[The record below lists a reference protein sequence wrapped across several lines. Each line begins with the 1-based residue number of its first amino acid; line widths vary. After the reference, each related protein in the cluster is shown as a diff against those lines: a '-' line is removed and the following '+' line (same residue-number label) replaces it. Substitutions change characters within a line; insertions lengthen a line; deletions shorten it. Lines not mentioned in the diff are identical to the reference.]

1 MRSAI
6 VSIAVMVSSMCSS
19 FRAGIPENVEPHH
32 SPLCF
37 GLTLGEILIKPVD
50 ILVKRWQ
57 PLLRRDEKPE
67 CQIPD
72 LTRRPTRFSIDPGLK
87 RVKLSS
93 LSKRIGRGR
102 RTQWLSPTETR
113 EPTFMKSPREFI
125 ES

>member
-19 FRAGIPENVEPHH
+19 FRAGIRENVEPHH

-37 GLTLGEILIKPVD
+37 GLTLREILIKPVD

-57 PLLRRDEKPE
+57 PLWRRDEKPE

-72 LTRRPTRFSIDPGLK
+72 LTRRPTRLA
-87 RVKLSS
+87 LSHGS
-93 LSKRIGRGR
+93 SVLSCLRYHNASVAEGGRNGCHQQR
-102 RTQWLSPTETR
+102 LGNQRS
-113 EPTFMKSPREFI
+113 
-125 ES
+125 